1 MKEYSRDLAKA
12 RCEAIDE
19 AVNLLANAPLFLDTE
34 TTGLGPEDEIIEIAI
49 INADGHALLDT
60 LVKPLKAI
68 PYGAYKVNGIS
79 DAMVE
84 TSPPWEEVWPLVKG
98 IIGGMHVGIYNAEYD
113 HRLICSSS
121 RLHGIDEEPEYIQTC
136 ILDMYSAFVGDWDS
150 RRQRWRRHK
159 LEQAIEDFDIT
170 ITGKAHRAVS
180 DAMAAMAVALAIAAD
195 TPSRYHGKHVAL
207 PTRHGGGQKTS
218 DGASHPQKGQIPD
231 AELSQAGKAMRGFIG
246 DAMRG
251 NPTVVQFAERL
262 ETLGVTPKVFIA
274 KSGKVNGFRFEMDGE
289 SYSGFELGHKWS
301 LLQKAG
307 VNYDQERDHDAM
319 TRFMANGGMAPATD
333 EGKLR
338 LDVGKDGLDD
348 PLAEQPMQIVDEL
361 LLWTCC
367 ADCSKAI
374 WQKIDGHFAAYCT
387 LQSRFSASVS
397 PQTTTSWC
405 SARKGV
411 GRLSD

>member
-1 MKEYSRDLAKA
+1 MKEYSRDHVKA
-12 RCEAIDE
+12 RHEAIDE

-49 INADGHALLDT
+49 INADGHVLLDT

-79 DAMVE
+79 DAMVA

-98 IIGGMHVGIYNAEYD
+98 IIGGTHVGIYNAEYD

-121 RLHGIDEEPEYIQTC
+121 RLHGIDEEPEYTQTC
-136 ILDMYSAFVGDWDS
+136 ILDMYSAFVGDWDP

-159 LEQAIEDFDIT
+159 LEQAIEDFGIT

-180 DAMAAMAVALAIAAD
+180 DARAAMAVAMAIAAE
-195 TPSRYHGKHVAL
+195 TPSRYHGKHVVL
-207 PTRHGGGQKTS
+207 PARHGGEQKTS
-218 DGASHPQKGQIPD
+218 DGANQLPKGQIPD
-231 AELSQAGKAMRGFIG
+231 AKLSQTGKAMRGFIG

-262 ETLGVTPKVFIA
+262 EALGVTPRVFIA

-289 SYSGFELGHKWS
+289 SYTGFELGHKWS
-301 LLQKAG
+301 ILQNAG
-307 VNYDQERDHDAM
+307 VNYDQERDYDAM
-319 TRFMANGGMAPATD
+319 TRFMANGGMAPSTD
-333 EGKLR
+333 EDKLR
-338 LDVGKDGLDD
+338 LDVGRDGLDD
-348 PLAEQPMQIVDEL
+348 PLAEQPMKIVDEL

-367 ADCSKAI
+367 ADCTKAI
-374 WQKIDGHFAAYCT
+374 WQKIDGQFAAYCT
-387 LQSRFSASVS
+387 LQSRFSASLS
-397 PQTTTSWC
+397 LQTTTNWC

-411 GRLSD
+411 GRLSA